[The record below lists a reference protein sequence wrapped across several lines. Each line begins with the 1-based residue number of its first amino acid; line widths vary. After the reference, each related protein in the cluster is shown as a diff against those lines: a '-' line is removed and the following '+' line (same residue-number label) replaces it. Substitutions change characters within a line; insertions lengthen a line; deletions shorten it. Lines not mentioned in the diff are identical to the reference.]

1 MSRARLVAVILLL
14 IMFARMAHAATLLS
28 PVVDEQ
34 SHLSRGLSVWRTGD
48 LRLKIAHPIGLNLW
62 EALPL
67 AFDSSVQLPLE
78 DEAWINA
85 AWDRFGERFLWRVN
99 DNPDGIVFRA
109 RVMVMLLTLVL
120 GALVY
125 RWAGELY
132 GAPAAMLALAL
143 YILDPN
149 ILAHGMLVTTDMGVT
164 LFNFAA
170 TYALWKATRSGE
182 RKEFVVAG
190 LLTGLAF
197 VSKYS
202 GLFLAP
208 IFVVMFLI
216 SLRRES
222 QSPVSSLRQL
232 FARYVLLALS
242 ALVVVLIVY
251 ALRIDLYV
259 GELNYLLSETQTH
272 PSFFLGQTSFE
283 GWSYYFPLVF
293 LLKTPLPLLLL
304 IGVAIVQSLRLRT
317 WQSEVFLWLPAL
329 LYFALMMLTG
339 FNVGYR
345 HILPVVPF
353 LMVYVS
359 RVMYQVS
366 GVSLRT
372 PSLRFSFY
380 AFLLLWLSLSSLLVH
395 PDYIA
400 YFNEAAP
407 YPRYELSVDSNLDW
421 GQSLKELRV
430 YMDAH
435 SIDHLRLSYFGT
447 SDPVAYGIEYDVLPR
462 WPPPQQVDFNPL
474 NPAPGVYAI
483 SAGNLQGVLLSEPTT
498 FDWFRRRTPDAIV
511 GQSIMVYDVR
521 ADPNSPQAVG
531 LCREPWTPIEDEQVG
546 PLFDRDGLRVV
557 RFDCADVWWSP
568 PEATWYVV
576 PPGVDAPGA
585 IEYERRRGD
594 GSPVYRVV
602 RSDPAQQS
610 PNTIARF
617 AGGLTLIAF
626 DQPRDVRAGQALLVE
641 SRWRVDTPLDV
652 PVSFFAHLL
661 DASGAFIAGSD
672 GFGVPIEELQTG
684 DTITRTHRFELSSDL
699 PAGEYR
705 IAFGFYRLDTLE
717 RYSVINSDRDNVVT
731 DSFDIAQ

>member
-1 MSRARLVAVILLL
+1 LSRARLVAVILFLF
-14 IMFARMAHAATLLS
+14 MFARMAHAATVLS

-48 LRLKIAHPIGLNLW
+48 LRLKIAHPIALNLW

-67 AFDSSVQLPLE
+67 APDPAVQLPLD
-78 DEAWINA
+78 DESWINA

-109 RVMVMLLTLVL
+109 RVMVMLLTLAL

-132 GAPAAMLALAL
+132 GAHAALFALAL
-143 YILDPN
+143 YTFDPN
-149 ILAHGMLVTTDMGVT
+149 ILAHGMLVTTDLGVT
-164 LFNFAA
+164 LFIFAA
-170 TYALWKATRSGE
+170 TYALWKATRLGE
-182 RKEFVVAG
+182 RKQFVVAG
-190 LLTGLAF
+190 ILTGFAF

-216 SLRRES
+216 SPRGEG
-222 QSPVSSLRQL
+222 QSRVSNLLPL
-232 FARYVLLALS
+232 FTRYLLLGVS
-242 ALVVVLIVY
+242 GVVVVLIVY
-251 ALRIDLYV
+251 AFRIDLYV

-283 GWSYYFPLVF
+283 GWGYYFPIVF

-304 IGVAIVQSLRLRT
+304 IGAAIAQSFRRRAWRT
-317 WQSEVFLWLPAL
+317 ESFMLLPAL
-329 LYFALMMLTG
+329 LYFALIILAG

-345 HILPVVPF
+345 HILPALPF

-359 RVMYQVS
+359 RAMYQVS
-366 GVSLRT
+366 RAT
-372 PSLRFSFY
+372 CQAPSLRFAFY
-380 AFLLLWLSLSSLLVH
+380 SLLFLWLVLSSSFIH

-421 GQSLKELRV
+421 GQGLKALRA

-435 SIDHLRLSYFGT
+435 SIERIRLSYFGA
-447 SDPVAYGIEYDVLPR
+447 SDPAAYGIAYDVLPR
-462 WPPPQQVDFNPL
+462 WPPPQQVDFNPI
-474 NPAPGVYAI
+474 NPAPGMYAI
-483 SAGNLQGVLLSEPTT
+483 SASNLQGVLLAEPTT

-511 GQSIMVYDVR
+511 GQSILVYDVQ
-521 ADPNSPQAVG
+521 ADPNPPSVVG
-531 LCREPWTPIEDEQVG
+531 LCREPWTPIEDEQVE

-568 PEATWYVV
+568 PDAAWYVA
-576 PPGVDAPGA
+576 PPGVDAPGV
-585 IEYERRRGD
+585 IEYERRRGN
-594 GSPVYRVV
+594 GSLVYRVV
-602 RSDPAQQS
+602 RSDPPQQ
-610 PNTIARF
+610 PPGAIASF
-617 AGGLTLIAF
+617 EGGLALIAF
-626 DQPRDVRAGQALLVE
+626 DQPREARVGQALRVA
-641 SRWRVDTPLDV
+641 SRWRVDAPPDA

-661 DASGAFIAGSD
+661 DARGAFIAGSD
-672 GFGVPIEELQTG
+672 GFGAPVELLQAG
-684 DTITRTHRFELSSDL
+684 DVLTRTHRFELPPDL
-699 PAGEYR
+699 PTDQYR

-717 RYSVINSDRDNVVT
+717 RYRVIDSGRDSVVT
-731 DSFDIAQ
+731 DSFVITK